1 MKFSL
6 CPISLTS
13 VLPSSYH
20 LLKDSRPHLF
30 TVCPPS
36 LGQQSVRKSRRRH
49 LTRMPLKTSIAK
61 SPSRFPGLRPQVKF
75 PGADYIFRLG
85 QGEIKPGGMRGPE
98 RQPGSVLCD
107 LGSVAAFLGTKLKP
121 PGLAAARGVYGR
133 LAGRGWPS
141 RAGLHGP
148 GAEAPRSNARQ
159 AERAGWLRGDH
170 GQPGHPGQAGTEVL
184 CHQTSCLLM
193 FQTIRKWFS
202 RCYFLIFK
210 TLVQIFKKYHVI

>member
-30 TVCPPS
+30 TVCLPS
-36 LGQQSVRKSRRRH
+36 LGQQSVRKSHRRH

-141 RAGLHGP
+141 RASLHGP
-148 GAEAPRSNARQ
+148 GAEAHAQTPGRRN
-159 AERAGWLRGDH
+159 ERAGCVGITGSQGTQAKQGRKSCVTRPPACSCSRRSGS
-170 GQPGHPGQAGTEVL
+170 GFPGAISSFLKH
-184 CHQTSCLLM
+184 
-193 FQTIRKWFS
+193 WFK
-202 RCYFLIFK
+202 FLK
-210 TLVQIFKKYHVI
+210 NTM